1 MEKIEKKS
9 NNVRIVENIKSH
21 EEEEINVS
29 SEVMN
34 IMYAK
39 DVKETDMMI
48 LDTGCPKSLGGELWI
63 DKYLRENNLQK
74 KDLEVSKCKQY
85 LSSLSTITCQS

>member
-1 MEKIEKKS
+1 MEKKTDEVVKTNSEIMKILEEIEKKS
-9 NNVRIVENIKSH
+9 NNVRIVKNIKSH
-21 EEEEINVS
+21 EEEEIKVS

-48 LDTGCPKSLGGELWI
+48 LDTGCPKSLGGELW
-63 DKYLRENNLQK
+63 
-74 KDLEVSKCKQY
+74 
-85 LSSLSTITCQS
+85 